1 MPGPHCKPKRFFRLG
16 ISWAVECSCSY
27 TIGGFQ
33 TKAKAQEWAKRHKND
48 DELALPEPIRR
59 AILLLSD
66 FGLIQGDYDR
76 LRTSTK

>member
-1 MPGPHCKPKRFFRLG
+1 MPGPSCKPTKYQKLG
-16 ISWAVECSCSY
+16 RGWAVTCACNY
-27 TIGGFQ
+27 TTGGFQ

-59 AILLLSD
+59 AIILLSD

-76 LRTSTK
+76 IRTSTK